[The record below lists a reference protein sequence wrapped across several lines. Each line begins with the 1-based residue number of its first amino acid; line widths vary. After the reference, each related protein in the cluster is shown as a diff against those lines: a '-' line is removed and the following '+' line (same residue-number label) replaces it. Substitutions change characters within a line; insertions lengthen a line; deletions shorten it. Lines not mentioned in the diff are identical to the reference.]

1 VKLVVHVTVLMSD
14 HSNLFIYSRNKGSLS
29 YSGQVTRTNS
39 KRIQLKAITPVPS
52 NLYQVPEFESLGV
65 ARRAAI

>member
-1 VKLVVHVTVLMSD
+1 MS
-14 HSNLFIYSRNKGSLS
+14 NTK
-29 YSGQVTRTNS
+29 S

-52 NLYQVPEFESLGV
+52 NLCQVPEFESLGV